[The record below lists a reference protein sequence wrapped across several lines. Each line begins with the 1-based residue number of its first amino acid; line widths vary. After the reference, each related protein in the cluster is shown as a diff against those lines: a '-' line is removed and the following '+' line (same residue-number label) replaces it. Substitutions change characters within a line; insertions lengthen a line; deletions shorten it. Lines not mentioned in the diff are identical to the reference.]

1 MQLLCIS
8 LRLSWWHRLQSVI
21 SLRDAQLEGL
31 PRADESQTKVCATF
45 MLKRERQKKLLNLI
59 RAKRVGTQEDLRA
72 HLERAGVPATQSSV
86 SRDLEELGVVK
97 HHGAYALPQAN
108 SDSARGLLSLDLA
121 GEVLVIARCL
131 PGRASA
137 VAVEIDDAG
146 IPEIV
151 GTLAGE
157 DTIFIA
163 ARDQKAQRV
172 TVKKIWEL
180 FG

>member
-1 MQLLCIS
+1 
-8 LRLSWWHRLQSVI
+8 
-21 SLRDAQLEGL
+21 
-31 PRADESQTKVCATF
+31 

-59 RAKRVGTQEDLRA
+59 RAKRIGTQEGLRA
-72 HLERAGVPATQSSV
+72 HLERVGVPATQSSL

-97 HHGAYALPQAN
+97 HQGSYALPHAN
-108 SDSARGLLSLDLA
+108 GDSARGLLSLDVA
-121 GEVLVIARCL
+121 GDVLVIARCL

-137 VAVEIDDAG
+137 VAVEIDDAAL
-146 IPEIV
+146 PEIV

-163 ARDQKAQRV
+163 VRDQKAQRGAI
-172 TVKKIWEL
+172 KKIWEL